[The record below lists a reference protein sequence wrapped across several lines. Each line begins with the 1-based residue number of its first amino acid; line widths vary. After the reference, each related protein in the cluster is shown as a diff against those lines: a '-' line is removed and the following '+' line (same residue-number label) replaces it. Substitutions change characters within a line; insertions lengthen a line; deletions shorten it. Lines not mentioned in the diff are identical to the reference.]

1 MALGLV
7 LAGGRSRR
15 FGREKAAAELGGLTL
30 LERAHRRLAAV
41 CSQVA
46 VSAPAG
52 AAAERLA
59 GSLGAPLLP
68 DPYGA
73 PRGPLSGVL
82 AGLDWAL
89 GQREELLI
97 TLPCD
102 APLLPDDL
110 EARLLSEIGA
120 APAAVAR
127 TPDGLQP
134 LCALWR
140 TALARPLR
148 AALADGLHPPVH
160 QVLTD
165 ANAAQVAFTD
175 REAFLNVNTPADLAE
190 AARRLAARG

>member
-1 MALGLV
+1 MVLGLI
-7 LAGGRSRR
+7 LAGGRSQR
-15 FGREKAAAELGGLTL
+15 FGAEKAAALLGGLTL
-30 LERAHRRLAAV
+30 LERAHGRLSAV
-41 CSQVA
+41 CRQVA
-46 VSAPAG
+46 VSAPVGG
-52 AAAERLA
+52 AAAALAER
-59 GSLGAPLLP
+59 LGAPLLP

-73 PRGPLSGVL
+73 PRGPLSGIL

-89 GQREELLI
+89 GEREELLL

-110 EARLLSEIGA
+110 EARLLAAVAA

-127 TPDGLQP
+127 SPEGLQP
-134 LCALWR
+134 LCAVWR

-165 ANAAQVAFTD
+165 ANAAEALFAD
-175 REAFLNVNTPADLAE
+175 AGAFLNINTPADFEE
-190 AARRLAARG
+190 AARRLAAGS